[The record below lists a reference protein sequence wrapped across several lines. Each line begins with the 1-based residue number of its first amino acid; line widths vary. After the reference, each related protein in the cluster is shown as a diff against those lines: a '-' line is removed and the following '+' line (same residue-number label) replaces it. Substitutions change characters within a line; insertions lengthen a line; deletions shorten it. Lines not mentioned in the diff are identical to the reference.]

1 MSFVPQQWLTD
12 KAITATLLGLLVFNL
27 VMQFVNV
34 STEGVSLK
42 EEYRQ
47 FSVSACLGIAGLVF
61 ITLLSYR
68 LGRFEALKYVGVKG
82 GPDNHVFGAG
92 TPQEVARL
100 IWP

>member
-1 MSFVPQQWLTD
+1 MGRFVPQQWLTE
-12 KAITATLLGLLVFNL
+12 KAITATLLGMLVFNL
-27 VMQFVNV
+27 VMQFVSV

-68 LGRFEALKYVGVKG
+68 LGRFGALKHVGVR
-82 GPDNHVFGAG
+82 DNPNHPFGTA
-92 TPQEVARL
+92 TPQEIAAKIL
-100 IWP
+100 P